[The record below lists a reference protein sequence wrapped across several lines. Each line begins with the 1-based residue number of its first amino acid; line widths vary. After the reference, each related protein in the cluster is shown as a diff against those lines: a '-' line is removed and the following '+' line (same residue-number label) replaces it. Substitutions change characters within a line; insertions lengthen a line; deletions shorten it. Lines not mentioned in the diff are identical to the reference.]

1 MKNGKAARPLGLVS
15 ETVKASWVAEVGMI
29 TKIVN
34 RVIVE
39 GVIPV
44 VWDLSLIV
52 NCYKGNGDSVERG
65 NYSGLELTDQIL
77 KLAEK
82 IIYKLLTTCGH
93 WWDAVWFILE
103 CGTTNAIFILR
114 KLQEKYLAK
123 NKNLCFEFVDLEK
136 AFDWVSGN
144 VVWWAL
150 RKRSVEEWLFKTV
163 QSMYKNAQSRVR
175 VNWTFSVDFML
186 QIRLYEGSVLS
197 PLLFIIVLE
206 TLSKEIRSGC
216 SE

>member
-1 MKNGKAARPLGLVS
+1 M
-15 ETVKASWVAEVGMI
+15 
-29 TKIVN
+29 
-34 RVIVE
+34 
-39 GVIPV
+39 
-44 VWDLSLIV
+44 
-52 NCYKGNGDSVERG
+52 
-65 NYSGLELTDQIL
+65 
-77 KLAEK
+77 
-82 IIYKLLTTCGH
+82 
-93 WWDAVWFILE
+93 
-103 CGTTNAIFILR
+103 
-114 KLQEKYLAK
+114 
-123 NKNLCFEFVDLEK
+123 
-136 AFDWVSGN
+136 SGN

>member
-1 MKNGKAARPLGLVS
+1 M
-15 ETVKASWVAEVGMI
+15 
-29 TKIVN
+29 
-34 RVIVE
+34 
-39 GVIPV
+39 
-44 VWDLSLIV
+44 
-52 NCYKGNGDSVERG
+52 
-65 NYSGLELTDQIL
+65 
-77 KLAEK
+77 
-82 IIYKLLTTCGH
+82 
-93 WWDAVWFILE
+93 
-103 CGTTNAIFILR
+103 
-114 KLQEKYLAK
+114 
-123 NKNLCFEFVDLEK
+123 
-136 AFDWVSGN
+136 SGN

-150 RKRSVEEWLFKTV
+150 RKRSVEEWLVKTV

>member
-1 MKNGKAARPLGLVS
+1 M
-15 ETVKASWVAEVGMI
+15 
-29 TKIVN
+29 
-34 RVIVE
+34 
-39 GVIPV
+39 
-44 VWDLSLIV
+44 
-52 NCYKGNGDSVERG
+52 
-65 NYSGLELTDQIL
+65 
-77 KLAEK
+77 
-82 IIYKLLTTCGH
+82 
-93 WWDAVWFILE
+93 
-103 CGTTNAIFILR
+103 
-114 KLQEKYLAK
+114 
-123 NKNLCFEFVDLEK
+123 
-136 AFDWVSGN
+136 SGN

-150 RKRSVEEWLFKTV
+150 RKRSVEEWLVKSV